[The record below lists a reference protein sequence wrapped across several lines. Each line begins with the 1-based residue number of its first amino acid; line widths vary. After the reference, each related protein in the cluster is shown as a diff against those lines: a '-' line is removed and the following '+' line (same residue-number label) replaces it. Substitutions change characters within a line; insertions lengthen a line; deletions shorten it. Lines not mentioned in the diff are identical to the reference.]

1 MNNIF
6 PYGRVTVERKVISS
20 SKYEYLVTFPLSMG
34 NVPQM
39 NVHTALLTPFGS
51 ATALVTTETDGNI
64 LSGTFRLSF
73 EGETTGDINYD
84 ASEAE
89 MREALEALKTIGFV
103 EVTRSTIDNQKGY
116 RWTIEF
122 VDPLNDGDVETL
134 VADTSGLEISS
145 RNGHP
150 LLTMLTM
157 SNCLNLLLEMIQKCK
172 SFTFPHHIKAPFL
185 KSRKWYAMLLMEVSV

>member
-1 MNNIF
+1 MNYPADGSRESVEDILSSMNNIF

-20 SKYEYLVTFPLSMG
+20 SEYEYLVTFPLSMG

-134 VADTSGLEISS
+134 VADTSGLE
-145 RNGHP
+145 
-150 LLTMLTM
+150 
-157 SNCLNLLLEMIQKCK
+157 MIQKCK
-172 SFTFPHHIKAPFL
+172 SFTFPHHIKAPPFL